1 MNIKVFFV
9 ENDDLFLENE
19 LENIDLV
26 KELIQLNGFSSKSNE
41 II

>member
-26 KELIQLNGFSSKSNE
+26 KELIQLNGFSSK
-41 II
+41 

>member
-26 KELIQLNGFSSKSNE
+26 KELIQLNLSL
-41 II
+41 IHI